1 MRAFRASEPQPIS
14 IGSSSALHVKDDHWL
29 SRVRRMPS
37 ANCDPREE
45 ARDIELVVIHCI
57 SLPPGVFGSDDV
69 LRLFVNELDCDS
81 HQSYDDLRDL
91 RVSAHLF
98 IDRRGRAT
106 QFVPFDQCAWHA
118 GESCWRG
125 RSRCNDFSIGIE
137 LEGVET
143 GRFTQAQY
151 RRLEQVLKALFR
163 RYPRLS
169 LDAVVGHQ
177 EIAPGRKADPGPGFD
192 WSRALAALIAE

>member
-1 MRAFRASEPQPIS
+1 M
-14 IGSSSALHVKDDHWL
+14 HVKDDHWL
-29 SRVRRMPS
+29 SRVRRMAS
-37 ANCDPREE
+37 ANCDRRK
-45 ARDIELVVIHCI
+45 ATLGIELVVIHCI
-57 SLPPGVFGSDDV
+57 SLPPGRFGSGDV

-81 HQSYDDLRDL
+81 HQSYDDLRNL

-106 QFVPFDQCAWHA
+106 QFVPFDRCAWHA

-125 RSRCNDFSIGIE
+125 RSGCNDFSIGIE

-151 RRLEQVLKALFR
+151 RRLAQVLKALFR

-192 WSRALAALIAE
+192 WSRTLSTLMTE